1 MLKTWLLHSFG
12 HLNFKDEVK
21 TTGNPPHLNNFKENP
36 FFVIVT
42 YLLYNLKMKQMNN
55 DKDSFEL
62 EKIQKFRWMF
72 TDN

>member
-1 MLKTWLLHSFG
+1 MLKTWLLHSFS
-12 HLNFKDEVK
+12 HLNFKVEVK
-21 TTGNPPHLNNFKENP
+21 TRGNPPHLNNFKENSL
-36 FFVIVT
+36 FVIVT